1 MSLLNDVTKVHSR
14 MLSRRLLR
22 VKVMQTVY
30 GFQQGG
36 DDDLGQAEKSLFHS
50 ISKSYELYH
59 MLLLLILEVCN
70 YAEKCIERGLQKK
83 IPTSAELNPNRS
95 FVENK
100 LIAQLRNNRQLLH
113 YVSTTGAS
121 WSNHPEMVRNIYHE
135 IIHSNIYSAYL
146 ESDTNSYE
154 SDKKFV
160 AKLYEKVIGQ
170 YEPLYS
176 FLEEQNIFWN
186 DESEFVISMVIKSIK
201 EFSAGEGEAQVLQSE
216 FKDEDDRVFVKKL
229 LHKVAVNSGEYQ
241 ELIKK
246 FSKNWELERV
256 AFMDVVIM
264 KIALAEVM
272 EFPQIPTKVTLNE
285 YIEIAK
291 HYSTPKSGV
300 FINGILDKIIE
311 SLKTD
316 DRFLKSGK
324 GLHL

>member
-1 MSLLNDVTKVHSR
+1 

-36 DDDLGQAEKSLFHS
+36 EGDLRQADKSLFHS

-70 YAEKCIERGLQKK
+70 YAEKTIERGLQKN

-95 FVENK
+95 FVDNR

-113 YVSTTGAS
+113 FVATTGVS
-121 WSNHPEMVRNIYHE
+121 WSNHPEMVRDIYHE
-135 IIHSNIYSAYL
+135 VIHSDIYSSYL
-146 ESDTNSYE
+146 ECDTTSYE

-176 FLEEQNIFWN
+176 FLEEQSIFWN
-186 DESEFVISMVIKSIK
+186 DESEFIVSMVIKSIK
-201 EFSAGEGEAQVLQSE
+201 EFSPGEGEAQPLQSE
-216 FKDEDDRVFVKKL
+216 FKDEDDRAFVKSL
-229 LHKVAVNSGEYQ
+229 LHKVVANSGEYQ

-311 SLKTD
+311 SLKTEE
-316 DRFLKSGK
+316 RIIKSGK
-324 GLHL
+324 GLRL